1 MRKLLEVKG
10 GWRYSSLLRM
20 KVLGLFGSPRRGG
33 NTDLLLEEMLK
44 GAESQGAEIERI
56 FLSDWDISGCREC
69 RSCEVTGNCVA
80 QDQMQELYPKLSEA
94 DYIILASPIFFYGV
108 TAQAKRTIDRC
119 QALWARKYV
128 LKESPVEEKRTTR
141 RKGWFLSVG
150 GSRGAKVFE
159 GAILTVRYFFDA
171 LNVEYAGELTFREID
186 TQGAIKKHPSALKE
200 AFEAGQRLAAD

>member
-1 MRKLLEVKG
+1 
-10 GWRYSSLLRM
+10 
-20 KVLGLFGSPRRGG
+20 
-33 NTDLLLEEMLK
+33 MLK
-44 GAESQGAEIERI
+44 GAQSQGAEIARI

-69 RSCEVTGNCVA
+69 RTCEKTGNCVV

-108 TAQAKRTIDRC
+108 TAQAKRMIDRC

-128 LKESPVEEKRTTR
+128 LKESPVEEKRTTK
-141 RKGWFLSVG
+141 RKGWFLSVA

-171 LNVEYAGELTFREID
+171 LNVEYTGELTFRRID
-186 TQGAIKKHPSALKE
+186 AQGAIKKHPSALKE

>member
-1 MRKLLEVKG
+1 M
-10 GWRYSSLLRM
+10 
-20 KVLGLFGSPRRGG
+20 LGLFGSPRRGG

-44 GAESQGAEIERI
+44 GTQSKGAEIERI

-69 RSCEVTGNCVA
+69 RSCEATGNCVV

-108 TAQAKRTIDRC
+108 TAQAKRMIDRC

-128 LKESPVEEKRTTR
+128 LRKSPVGKKGRVK

-171 LNVEYAGELTFREID
+171 LNVEYAGELTFRRID
-186 TQGAIKKHPSALKE
+186 AQGAIKKHPSALKE
-200 AFEAGQRLAAD
+200 AFEAGQRLAAS

>member
-1 MRKLLEVKG
+1 
-10 GWRYSSLLRM
+10 M

-44 GAESQGAEIERI
+44 GAQSKGAEIERI
-56 FLSDWDISGCREC
+56 FLSHLDISGCREC
-69 RSCEVTGNCVA
+69 RSCETTGNCVV
-80 QDQMQELYPKLSEA
+80 QDQMQEIYAKLMEA

-108 TAQAKRTIDRC
+108 TAQAKRMIDRC

-128 LKESPVEEKRTTR
+128 LKKSPIEKRGAVK

-150 GSRGAKVFE
+150 GSGGEKAFD

-171 LNVEYAGELTFREID
+171 LNVEYAGELTFGRID
-186 TQGAIKKHPSALKE
+186 AQGAIKKHPSALKE
-200 AFEAGQRLAAD
+200 AFRTGQRLVTGIGFS

>member
-1 MRKLLEVKG
+1 
-10 GWRYSSLLRM
+10 M

-44 GAESQGAEIERI
+44 GAQSKGAEIERI

-69 RSCEVTGNCVA
+69 RTCERTGNCVV

-108 TAQAKRTIDRC
+108 TAQAKRMIDRC
-119 QALWARKYV
+119 QSLWAQKYV
-128 LKESPVEEKRTTR
+128 LKKSPVEEKGTIK

-150 GSRGAKVFE
+150 GSGGETVFN
-159 GAILTVRYFFDA
+159 GAIHTVRYFFDA
-171 LNVEYAGELTFREID
+171 LDVEYAGELTFRKID
-186 TQGAIKKHPSALKE
+186 AKAAIKEHPSALKK
-200 AFEAGQRLAAD
+200 AFQAGQRLVRGIGFS

>member
-1 MRKLLEVKG
+1 
-10 GWRYSSLLRM
+10 M

-44 GAESQGAEIERI
+44 GAQSKGAEIERI

-69 RSCEVTGNCVA
+69 RSCDATGNCVI
-80 QDQMQELYPKLSEA
+80 QDQMQQIYSRLMGT
-94 DYIILASPIFFYGV
+94 DYVILASPIFFYGV
-108 TAQAKRTIDRC
+108 TAQVKRMIDRC

-128 LKESPVEEKRTTR
+128 LKKSPMGKRGAMK

-150 GSRGAKVFE
+150 GSGGEKVFD

-171 LNVEYAGELTFREID
+171 LNVEYAGELTFRRID
-186 TQGAIKKHPSALKE
+186 AKGALKEHPSALKE
-200 AFEAGQRLAAD
+200 AFQAGQKLAAG

>member
-1 MRKLLEVKG
+1 
-10 GWRYSSLLRM
+10 M

-33 NTDLLLEEMLK
+33 NSDLLLEEMLK
-44 GAESQGAEIERI
+44 GAQSQGAEIERI

-69 RSCEVTGNCVA
+69 RSCEATGNCVV
-80 QDQMQELYPKLSEA
+80 QDQMQEIYPKLMEA

-108 TAQAKRTIDRC
+108 TAQAKRMIDRC

-128 LKESPVEEKRTTR
+128 LKKSSVREKGKTK

-150 GSRGAKVFE
+150 GSRGARVFE

-171 LNVEYAGELTFREID
+171 LNVEYAGELTFRRID
-186 TQGAIKKHPSALKE
+186 AKEAIKKHPSALKE
-200 AFEAGQRLAAD
+200 AFEAGQKLVST

>member
-1 MRKLLEVKG
+1 
-10 GWRYSSLLRM
+10 M

-69 RSCEVTGNCVA
+69 RSCELTGNCVV

-108 TAQAKRTIDRC
+108 TAQAKRMIDRC
-119 QALWARKYV
+119 QALWARKYD
-128 LKESPVEEKRTTR
+128 LKESPVEETRTTK
-141 RKGWFLSVG
+141 RKGWFLSVA

-171 LNVEYAGELTFREID
+171 LNVEYTGELTFREID
-186 TQGAIKKHPSALKE
+186 TQGAIKKHPTALKE
-200 AFEAGQRLAAD
+200 ALRAGQRLVTGIGFS